1 MEDKVSDKQNCSN
14 CAFRKKYDDNPKSFL
29 GKVWRW
35 HANWCPGWKS
45 YMSSL
50 SEEER
55 NSLAQKYNM
64 TKFQSQN

>member
-1 MEDKVSDKQNCSN
+1 MAEKKSCEE
-14 CAFRKKYDDNPKSFL
+14 CAFRKKYDDNPNSFL
-29 GKVWRW
+29 GKIWRW

-55 NSLAQKYNM
+55 NTLALKYSM
-64 TKFQSQN
+64 TNFQSQN